1 MSRKLNSAIR
11 VAKVITQSD
20 QFAAVSRKAA
30 AAQSARP
37 SPALV
42 EGDVLDRR
50 ADGGAE
56 LGCRGLGDGQ
66 QRDLRHVR
74 GNGEQFG
81 DIRLVPV
88 EVVAR
93 DRRAEPACPQGERE
107 TPDRR
112 VDRPGRTRTSTGT
125 RCRTSCTCRPEA
137 RVAGLTRSPK
147 RACDAS
153 PGSRTCAATAAL
165 RPGSRITTYRMP
177 CSTTPAAGA
186 CMAMRRQSMMTSGCT
201 GRSRSSLRRTER
213 VVVRSVSASAADGS
227 NGLRLTLAQR

>member
-66 QRDLRHVR
+66 QRDLRHAR

-93 DRRAEPACPQGERE
+93 DRRAEPACPQGARE
-107 TPDRR
+107 APDRR

-137 RVAGLTRSPK
+137 RVAGLTRAPK
-147 RACDAS
+147 RAYDAS

-165 RPGSRITTYRMP
+165 RPGSRITTHRMP
-177 CSTTPAAGA
+177 CSTTRRPAPAWRCGGSRRRPRVPPGGRGRACVGPSGLSSGA
-186 CMAMRRQSMMTSGCT
+186 SQRPP
-201 GRSRSSLRRTER
+201 
-213 VVVRSVSASAADGS
+213 
-227 NGLRLTLAQR
+227 LTVPTDCG